1 MAATKPGEA
10 TAIGFSLAGE
20 ELWNYPLPVGVPSQ
34 PIEPII
40 AGKLTRDGAGQ
51 WLLPGPDGSIHVLS
65 ADGKPLDKFNY
76 GAVLQ
81 GLAAFEIGGQPVLV
95 VASPN
100 GLEAW
105 KVE

>member
-1 MAATKPGEA
+1 LQP
-10 TAIGFSLAGE
+10 
-20 ELWNYPLPVGVPSQ
+20 Q

-40 AGKLTRDGAGQ
+40 SGKITRDGPGQ
-51 WLLPGPDGSIHVLS
+51 WILPGPDGSINFVT
-65 ADGKPLDKFNY
+65 ADGKPFDAFNY
-76 GAVLQ
+76 GAMLQ
-81 GLAAFEIGGQPVLV
+81 GLATVSIDGQPVLI